1 MRTSLTLG
9 MVVALVTVATAQTP
23 PATTPPAATPPA
35 ATPPQRGPVSS
46 ALNYVPG
53 VGDLM
58 HLLVQ
63 PRHAKLGLAF
73 QEKNW
78 ALAGYAFKELQQA
91 LATVGKVQPKW
102 RNLTVAEMIESMTG
116 EPMRD
121 LDEAIQAKNAKQFA
135 QAYEDLTAGC
145 NSCHTALNHGFIV
158 IKTPDASAFPNQDFK
173 AP

>member
-1 MRTSLTLG
+1 MRASWGIAAALA
-9 MVVALVTVATAQTP
+9 VAVSAAAQTP
-23 PATTPPAATPPA
+23 PATTPPAAVPPA
-35 ATPPQRGPVSS
+35 ATPPQRGPVSA

-91 LATVGKVQPKW
+91 LAPVGEVPPNW
-102 RNLTVAEMIESMTG
+102 RNLTGA
-116 EPMRD
+116 R
-121 LDEAIQAKNAKQFA
+121 
-135 QAYEDLTAGC
+135 
-145 NSCHTALNHGFIV
+145 
-158 IKTPDASAFPNQDFK
+158 
-173 AP
+173 

>member
-1 MRTSLTLG
+1 MRTISG
-9 MVVALVTVATAQTP
+9 IAAALAAAAVIGAAAQ
-23 PATTPPAATPPA
+23 TPPAATPPA
-35 ATPPQRGPVSS
+35 AAPPLRGPVSS

-73 QEKNW
+73 EEKNW
-78 ALAGYAFKELQQA
+78 PLAAYAFKELQQA
-91 LATVGKVQPKW
+91 LGTVGKVQPKW
-102 RNLTVAEMIESMTG
+102 RNLTVPEMIESMTG
-116 EPMRD
+116 ESMRD

-135 QAYEDLTAGC
+135 QAYEDLTSGC

-158 IKTPDASAFPNQDFK
+158 IKAPDTSAFPNQEFK

>member
-1 MRTSLTLG
+1 MRPLWGIAAALA
-9 MVVALVTVATAQTP
+9 VAVSAAAQTP
-23 PATTPPAATPPA
+23 PTTTPPAAAPSAVPA
-35 ATPPQRGPVSS
+35 QRGPVSS

-135 QAYEDLTAGC
+135 LAYDDLTAGC

-158 IKTPDASAFPNQDFK
+158 IKTPDASAFPNQEFK

>member
-1 MRTSLTLG
+1 MRTLWGIAATLAAAAVIG
-9 MVVALVTVATAQTP
+9 AAAQTP
-23 PATTPPAATPPA
+23 PAAAPPAAQ
-35 ATPPQRGPVSS
+35 PPQRGPVSS

-63 PRHAKLGLAF
+63 PRHEKLGLAF
-73 QEKNW
+73 EEKNW
-78 ALAGYAFKELQQA
+78 PLAAYAFKELQQA
-91 LATVGKVQPKW
+91 LGTVGKVQPKW
-102 RNLTVAEMIESMTG
+102 RNLTVPEMIESMTG
-116 EPMRD
+116 DAMRD

-135 QAYEDLTAGC
+135 QAYEDLTGGC

-158 IKTPDASAFPNQDFK
+158 IKTPDASAFPNQEFK

>member
-1 MRTSLTLG
+1 MRTISG
-9 MVVALVTVATAQTP
+9 IAAALAAAAVIGAAAQ
-23 PATTPPAATPPA
+23 TPPAATPPA
-35 ATPPQRGPVSS
+35 ATPPLRGPVSS

-73 QEKNW
+73 EEKNW
-78 ALAGYAFKELQQA
+78 PLAAYAFKELQQA
-91 LATVGKVQPKW
+91 LGTVGKVQPKW
-102 RNLTVAEMIESMTG
+102 RNLTVPEMIESMTG
-116 EPMRD
+116 ESMRD

-135 QAYEDLTAGC
+135 QAYEDLTSGC

-158 IKTPDASAFPNQDFK
+158 IKTPEASAFSNQEFK

>member
-1 MRTSLTLG
+1 MRTISG
-9 MVVALVTVATAQTP
+9 IAAALAAAAVIGAAAQ
-23 PATTPPAATPPA
+23 TPPAATPPA
-35 ATPPQRGPVSS
+35 AAPPLRGPVSS

-73 QEKNW
+73 EEKNW
-78 ALAGYAFKELQQA
+78 PLAAYAFKELQQA
-91 LATVGKVQPKW
+91 LGTVGKVQPKW
-102 RNLTVAEMIESMTG
+102 RNLTVPEMIESMTG
-116 EPMRD
+116 ESMRD

-135 QAYEDLTAGC
+135 QAYEDLTSGC

-158 IKTPDASAFPNQDFK
+158 IKTPEASAFSNQEFK